1 MTSLA
6 KTVAVLTA
14 KQTLEGELED
24 LLRGMVAPS
33 RSEPGNLRYDLWQDN
48 DDPRRFVLEEL
59 YQDGLAVASHRD
71 TAHFQNY
78 LARINGLAERTVA
91 TVHAVD
97 VADSADAPSSRPLS

>member
-1 MTSLA
+1 MTSLV

-48 DDPRRFVLEEL
+48 DDPRRFVLEGL
-59 YQDGLAVASHRD
+59 FQDGLAVASHRD
-71 TAHFQNY
+71 TAHF
-78 LARINGLAERTVA
+78 
-91 TVHAVD
+91 
-97 VADSADAPSSRPLS
+97 